1 MSSTLS
7 ALETKA
13 AKDPKHRFRSLA
25 RLLDRQMLGNSVRLW
40 QLLHQVRRLAFK
52 WWNRRSQRRSFTWA
66 EFAEAWERW
75 KMPRPKILETPLPWS
90 WREARQAGRA

>member
-1 MSSTLS
+1 MG
-7 ALETKA
+7 AFRVKA
-13 AKDPKHRFRSLA
+13 VVRS
-25 RLLDRQMLGNSVRLW
+25 RYFGVIGNSLRLW
-40 QLLHQVRRLAFK
+40 QLLHHVRRLAFK

-75 KMPRPKILETPLPWS
+75 KMPRPKIVETPLPWS